1 MAAQADGAG
10 TPMNNVE
17 LIAYGA
23 ATAGIVLTVVQF
35 WMKTMIPLRFIGI
48 ITNVLFLVYSGLA
61 FVWPTFIL
69 NCIVLP
75 LNAWRLHEMREL
87 IRRTQTASK
96 SDFDLSALTPF
107 MGHRA
112 LKEHETVFSKGEQAD
127 AMYLVVA
134 GRLQLPETQI
144 EFGPG
149 AMVGELG
156 LLAPGRTRTQS
167 LVALEDS
174 EVRVLPYERFEE
186 LYFQNPQFGLA
197 FLKLTSQRLFQ
208 NIATLEQ
215 ELADRTREVHRLRGA
230 QPA

>member
-1 MAAQADGAG
+1 M
-10 TPMNNVE
+10 TTVE
-17 LIAYGA
+17 TIAYTA
-23 ATAGIVLTVVQF
+23 ATAGIMLTVVQF
-35 WMKTMIPLRFIGI
+35 WMKTMIPLRFMGI
-48 ITNVLFLVYSGLA
+48 VTNILFLIYSGLV

-87 IRRTQTASK
+87 IRKTQAASK
-96 SDFDLSALTPF
+96 SDFDMSALAPF
-107 MGHRA
+107 MSHRS
-112 LKEHETVFSKGEQAD
+112 LKAHETVFSKGEAAD
-127 AMYLVVA
+127 AMYLVIS
-134 GRLQLPETQI
+134 GRLHLPEARI

-167 LVALEDS
+167 LVALDDA

-186 LYFQNPQFGLA
+186 LYFQNPEFGLA

-208 NIATLEQ
+208 NISRLEQ
-215 ELADRTREVHRLRGA
+215 ELSDRTKEVHRLRGA

>member
-1 MAAQADGAG
+1 MDTLG
-10 TPMNNVE
+10 
-17 LIAYGA
+17 LIAYSA
-23 ATAGIVLTVVQF
+23 ATAGIILTVVQF

-48 ITNVLFLVYSGLA
+48 VTNVLFLVYSGLA
-61 FVWPTFIL
+61 FVWPTFVL

-87 IRRTQTASK
+87 IRKTQAASK
-96 SDFDLSALTPF
+96 TDFDMSALAPF
-107 MGHRA
+107 MTNRTVKA
-112 LKEHETVFSKGEQAD
+112 RETVFSKGEDAD

-167 LVALEDS
+167 LVAIEDTD
-174 EVRVLPYERFEE
+174 VRVLPYERFEE

-208 NIATLEQ
+208 NISRLEQ
-215 ELADRTREVHRLRGA
+215 ELADRTKEVHRLRGA